1 MLIFESPSLKELNH
15 ERYIPEGIAGGLC
28 LHAHVLTISSF
39 LDEVIHQ
46 GELFRRLELHEI
58 AEEKR
63 ASGILPKSSCN
74 CAYFSM
80 LTWNLTLRPWAA
92 LNISMLMAS
101 AGIMLTSSFT
111 KSMSFPNV
119 RVSVPVFGPGA
130 ILEFAMDC
138 TRIAQALCNVR
149 ARTAPLEMAFAW
161 ACEYARTSQR
171 SPSASGG
178 KAQFTKGMNISV
190 TIIVFP
196 VPP

>member
-15 ERYIPEGIAGGLC
+15 ERLIPEGIAGGLC

-46 GELFRRLELHEI
+46 GELFRRLELQAI
-58 AEEKR
+58 AEER
-63 ASGILPKSSCN
+63 TTGILPKSSCN

-111 KSMSFPNV
+111 Q
-119 RVSVPVFGPGA
+119 
-130 ILEFAMDC
+130 EH
-138 TRIAQALCNVR
+138 
-149 ARTAPLEMAFAW
+149 
-161 ACEYARTSQR
+161 
-171 SPSASGG
+171 
-178 KAQFTKGMNISV
+178 
-190 TIIVFP
+190 VFP
-196 VPP
+196 MCW